1 MNFAS
6 KAFFIFL
13 PIVLLTYHALP
24 SRTAK
29 FRFLLAASWLF
40 YAWWIP
46 GFLVILILPTVIDY
60 WCGQRIADAGDDR
73 RKRRWLVL
81 SIVGNLGLLGVF
93 KYANF
98 VIENCVAGA
107 RALGL

>member
-13 PIVLLTYHALP
+13 PLVLILYHGLRT
-24 SRTAK
+24 RTAK
-29 FRFLLAASWLF
+29 YRFLLAASWLF

-46 GFLVILILPTVIDY
+46 GFLVVLILPTVIDY
-60 WCGQRIADAGDDR
+60 WCGRRIEGSTDDR
-73 RKRRWLVL
+73 RRRLWLVL
-81 SIVGNLGLLGVF
+81 SIAGNLGLLAVF

-98 VIENCVAGA
+98 V
-107 RALGL
+107 